1 MPLDYRHRY
10 SSGRKTNGKRNNQM
24 KAWIDQAPIVLD
36 KAKEWLNQ
44 EVSEVKQILD
54 EQADSSL
61 DSPRFKGFPYYHSME
76 GKLECAEAL
85 LRRIDQ
91 WEKE

>member
-1 MPLDYRHRY
+1 
-10 SSGRKTNGKRNNQM
+10 M
-24 KAWIDQAPIVLD
+24 KAWVDQAPIVLD

-54 EQADSSL
+54 EQRDTSL
-61 DSPRFKGFPYYHSME
+61 GVPTYEERPRFKGFPYLNTME

>member
-1 MPLDYRHRY
+1 MLSDDDMGLIQQDADLFY
-10 SSGRKTNGKRNNQM
+10 KT
-24 KAWIDQAPIVLD
+24 
-36 KAKEWLNQ
+36 KEWLNH
-44 EVSEVKQILD
+44 EVIELKEILD

-76 GKLECAEAL
+76 GKLDCAETL

-91 WEKE
+91 WEKEITE